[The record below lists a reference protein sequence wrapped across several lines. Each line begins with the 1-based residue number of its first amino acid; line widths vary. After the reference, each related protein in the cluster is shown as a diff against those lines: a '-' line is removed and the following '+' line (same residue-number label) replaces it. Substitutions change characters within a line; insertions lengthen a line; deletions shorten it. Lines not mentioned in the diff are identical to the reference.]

1 MQAQHIEYLRTA
13 RQLLQAS
20 LGRDRRAESPLT
32 LALFPLTNGGE
43 GTGVGKFVSPMSTD
57 KASPL
62 IEMRGITKRFG
73 ALVACD
79 AVDLRVVAGTLHA
92 IMGENGAGKTTLMR
106 VLYGYYAPDAGE
118 IHLRGER
125 VQFRSP
131 ADAIAHHIGMVS
143 QHYSIIPELSALD
156 NLILGAEPTRFG
168 GWLDRRAAQAR
179 AEQLADALAFQPD
192 WNRPAAELSVAAR
205 QKLEIL
211 KLLWRDA
218 EILILDEPT
227 AMLSPRDV
235 DALFETL
242 LRLKAQ
248 GRTILLV
255 THKLNEALR
264 YADFVTVLRGGRKV
278 ADAPM
283 TQVDAPTLTRWIVGE
298 DSASFETPSLRF
310 PPQAGGT
317 DAVPTG
323 ETAPAQGIEL
333 APARFP
339 SRSGENRTPT
349 RFPSRSGENR
359 TPTRFPSR
367 SGGNLKE
374 GGFEPCLVIRTLF
387 VASDRGGW
395 GVQGLNL
402 TVRAGEIVGIA
413 GVDGS
418 GQLELMEALA
428 GLRPV
433 AQGEILLFGEPMH
446 RWSTARRIQAGVR
459 YLFDDRFRRMMAPQ
473 WSVLENAILG
483 AQRDPDLQT
492 LGWLKPHA
500 IRRRAEQLVQRFQ
513 VKVPALRA
521 PILQLSGGNQQRLVI
536 ARALHGNPRL
546 LIAYA
551 PTRGLDIRGAQATYD
566 ALRAACQQGM
576 AVLVIALDLDELMAH
591 CDRIA
596 VLFKGTIVQ
605 KFPREA
611 FSREAIGAAM
621 VGATQQ
627 EAPL

>member
-1 MQAQHIEYLRTA
+1 
-13 RQLLQAS
+13 
-20 LGRDRRAESPLT
+20 
-32 LALFPLTNGGE
+32 
-43 GTGVGKFVSPMSTD
+43 
-57 KASPL
+57 
-62 IEMRGITKRFG
+62 
-73 ALVACD
+73 
-79 AVDLRVVAGTLHA
+79 
-92 IMGENGAGKTTLMR
+92 
-106 VLYGYYAPDAGE
+106 
-118 IHLRGER
+118 
-125 VQFRSP
+125 
-131 ADAIAHHIGMVS
+131 
-143 QHYSIIPELSALD
+143 
-156 NLILGAEPTRFG
+156 
-168 GWLDRRAAQAR
+168 
-179 AEQLADALAFQPD
+179 
-192 WNRPAAELSVAAR
+192 
-205 QKLEIL
+205 
-211 KLLWRDA
+211 
-218 EILILDEPT
+218 LDEPT

-255 THKLNEALR
+255 THKLNEAMR

-278 ADAPM
+278 ADAPIA
-283 TQVDAPTLTRWIVGE
+283 QVDAPTLTRWIVGE
-298 DSASFETPSLRF
+298 DSAPLLTSPIHRGGAETPSPSARRVGVG
-310 PPQAGGT
+310 A
-317 DAVPTG
+317 
-323 ETAPAQGIEL
+323 ETL
-333 APARFP
+333 
-339 SRSGENRTPT
+339 T
-349 RFPSRSGENR
+349 
-359 TPTRFPSR
+359 
-367 SGGNLKE
+367 
-374 GGFEPCLVIRTLF
+374 IRDLS

-402 TVRAGEIVGIA
+402 TVRAGELVGIA

-492 LGWLKPHA
+492 LGWLKPRA
-500 IRRRAEQLVQRFQ
+500 IRQRAERLIQRFQ

-536 ARALHGNPRL
+536 ARALHGSPRL

-551 PTRGLDIRGAQATYD
+551 PTRGLDIRGAEATYD
-566 ALRAACQQGM
+566 AIRAACQQGM
-576 AVLVIALDLDELMAH
+576 AALVIALDLDELMEH

-605 KFPREA
+605 EFAREA
-611 FSREAIGAAM
+611 FAREAIGAAM

-627 EAPL
+627 EVTS

>member
-1 MQAQHIEYLRTA
+1 MHTRESTHGQQVGIGTA
-13 RQLLQAS
+13 PTID
-20 LGRDRRAESPLT
+20 G
-32 LALFPLTNGGE
+32 
-43 GTGVGKFVSPMSTD
+43 
-57 KASPL
+57 ASPL
-62 IEMRGITKRFG
+62 IAMRGITKRFG

-79 AVDLRVVAGTLHA
+79 AVDLQVAAGTLHA
-92 IMGENGAGKTTLMR
+92 VMGENGAGKTTLMR
-106 VLYGYYAPDAGE
+106 LLYGYYAPDAGE
-118 IHLRGER
+118 IYLRGKR
-125 VQFRSP
+125 VQFRTP

-168 GWLDRRAAQAR
+168 GWLDRRTAQAK
-179 AEQLADALAFQPD
+179 AEQLADALQFQPD
-192 WNRPAAELSVAAR
+192 WSRPAAELSVAAR

-255 THKLNEALR
+255 THKLNEAMR
-264 YADFVTVLRGGRKV
+264 YADFVTLLRGGRKV
-278 ADAPM
+278 ADAPIAE
-283 TQVDAPTLTRWIVGE
+283 VDAQTLTRWIVG
-298 DSASFETPSLRF
+298 DDGASFETPSLRF
-310 PPQAGGT
+310 PLQAGGT
-317 DAVPTG
+317 DATPTDG
-323 ETAPAQGIEL
+323 TAPERFSAQSGE
-333 APARFP
+333 AFTPMRFPSRCGDTSAHERFP
-339 SRSGENRTPT
+339 SRSGDTCAHE
-349 RFPSRSGENR
+349 
-359 TPTRFPSR
+359 RFPSR

-374 GGFEPCLVIRTLF
+374 GGIESCLVVRNLF

-402 TVRAGEIVGIA
+402 TVQAGEIVGIA

-428 GLRPV
+428 GLRPI
-433 AQGEILLFGEPMH
+433 ARGEILLLGQPMH

-483 AQRDPDLQT
+483 AQRDPELQT
-492 LGWLKPHA
+492 LGWLKPRA
-500 IRRRAEQLVQRFQ
+500 IRQRAEQLIERFQ

-536 ARALHGNPRL
+536 ARALYGKPRL

-551 PTRGLDIRGAQATYD
+551 PTRGLDIRGAQATYAAIRD
-566 ALRAACQQGM
+566 ACQHGM
-576 AVLVIALDLDELMAH
+576 GALVIAFDLDELMEH

-596 VLFKGTIVQ
+596 VLFKGTIVGA
-605 KFPREA
+605 FAREA

-621 VGATQQ
+621 VGAVLQ
-627 EAPL
+627 EATP

>member
-1 MQAQHIEYLRTA
+1 MHTQPVSRAD
-13 RQLLQAS
+13 AS
-20 LGRDRRAESPLT
+20 TSPID
-32 LALFPLTNGGE
+32 G
-43 GTGVGKFVSPMSTD
+43 
-57 KASPL
+57 ASPL

-79 AVDLRVVAGTLHA
+79 AVDLQVAAGTLHA
-92 IMGENGAGKTTLMR
+92 VMGENGAGKTTLMR

-118 IHLRGER
+118 IYLRGKR

-168 GWLDRRAAQAR
+168 GWLNRRAAQAR
-179 AEQLADALAFQPD
+179 AEQLADALEFQPD

-218 EILILDEPT
+218 EVLILDEPT

-255 THKLNEALR
+255 THKLNEAMR

-278 ADAPM
+278 ADAPIA
-283 TQVDAPTLTRWIVGE
+283 QVDAPTLTRWIVGE
-298 DSASFETPSLRF
+298 ESPLTPLTKGGEGKGVGGSAL
-310 PPQAGGT
+310 
-317 DAVPTG
+317 V
-323 ETAPAQGIEL
+323 
-333 APARFP
+333 
-339 SRSGENRTPT
+339 
-349 RFPSRSGENR
+349 
-359 TPTRFPSR
+359 
-367 SGGNLKE
+367 LKD
-374 GGFEPCLVIRTLF
+374 LY

-483 AQRDPDLQT
+483 AQRDLDLQRH
-492 LGWLKPHA
+492 GWLKPRA
-500 IRRRAEQLVQRFQ
+500 IRQRAKQLIQRFQ
-513 VKVPALRA
+513 VKVPSLRA

-551 PTRGLDIRGAQATYD
+551 PTRGLDIRGTQATYD
-566 ALRAACQQGM
+566 AIRAACQQGM
-576 AVLVIALDLDELMAH
+576 AALVIALDLDELMEH

-605 KFPREA
+605 EFAREA
-611 FSREAIGAAM
+611 FAREAIGAAM

-627 EAPL
+627 EVTS

>member
-1 MQAQHIEYLRTA
+1 MHTRESTHGQQVGIGTA
-13 RQLLQAS
+13 PTID
-20 LGRDRRAESPLT
+20 G
-32 LALFPLTNGGE
+32 
-43 GTGVGKFVSPMSTD
+43 
-57 KASPL
+57 ASPL
-62 IEMRGITKRFG
+62 IAMRGITKRFG

-79 AVDLRVVAGTLHA
+79 AVDLQVAAGTLHA

-106 VLYGYYAPDAGE
+106 LLYGYYAPDAGE
-118 IHLRGER
+118 IYLRGKR
-125 VQFRSP
+125 VQFRTP

-168 GWLDRRAAQAR
+168 GWLDRRTAQAK
-179 AEQLADALAFQPD
+179 AEQLADALQFQPD
-192 WNRPAAELSVAAR
+192 WSRPAAELSVAAR

-242 LRLKAQ
+242 MRLKAQ

-255 THKLNEALR
+255 THKLNEAMR

-278 ADAPM
+278 ADAPIAE
-283 TQVDAPTLTRWIVGE
+283 VDAQTLTRWIVG
-298 DSASFETPSLRF
+298 DDGASFETPSLRF
-310 PPQAGGT
+310 PLQAGGT
-317 DAVPTG
+317 DATPTDG
-323 ETAPAQGIEL
+323 TAPERFSAQSGE
-333 APARFP
+333 AFTPMRFP
-339 SRSGENRTPT
+339 SRSGDTSAHE
-349 RFPSRSGENR
+349 
-359 TPTRFPSR
+359 RFPSR

-374 GGFEPCLVIRTLF
+374 GGIESCLVVRNLF
-387 VASDRGGW
+387 VASERGGW

-402 TVRAGEIVGIA
+402 TVQAGEIVGIA

-428 GLRPV
+428 GLRPI
-433 AQGEILLFGEPMH
+433 AQGEILLLGQPMH

-459 YLFDDRFRRMMAPQ
+459 FLFDDRFRRMMAPQ

-483 AQRDPDLQT
+483 AQRDPELQT
-492 LGWLKPHA
+492 LGWLKPRA
-500 IRRRAEQLVQRFQ
+500 IRQRAEQLIERFQ

-536 ARALHGNPRL
+536 ARALYGKPRL

-551 PTRGLDIRGAQATYD
+551 PTRGLDIRGAQATYAAIRD
-566 ALRAACQQGM
+566 ACQHGM
-576 AVLVIALDLDELMAH
+576 GALVIAFDLDELMEH

-605 KFPREA
+605 EFAREA

-627 EAPL
+627 EATP

>member
-1 MQAQHIEYLRTA
+1 MPQWLLRAVHNGEQRTEFP
-13 RQLLQAS
+13 LTPTL
-20 LGRDRRAESPLT
+20 SPLT
-32 LALFPLTNGGE
+32 KGGE
-43 GTGVGKFVSPMSTD
+43 GVGVGGSGVPSASD
-57 KASPL
+57 GASPL
-62 IEMRGITKRFG
+62 IAMRGVTKRFG

-79 AVDLRVVAGTLHA
+79 AVDLQVAAGTLHA

-106 VLYGYYAPDAGE
+106 LLYGYYAPDAGE
-118 IHLRGER
+118 IYLRGRR
-125 VQFRSP
+125 VQFRTP

-168 GWLDRRAAQAR
+168 GWLDRRAAQAQ
-179 AEQLADALAFQPD
+179 AEQLAETLQFQPD

-255 THKLNEALR
+255 THKLNEAMR

-278 ADAPM
+278 ADAPIAE
-283 TQVDAPTLTRWIVGE
+283 VDAPTLTRWIVGE
-298 DSASFETPSLRF
+298 DGADSAPLLTSPVDGGGQPQGAAPTPSARAGRGGEGSAPLLTS
-310 PPQAGGT
+310 PVNGGGT
-317 DAVPTG
+317 QTP
-323 ETAPAQGIEL
+323 
-333 APARFP
+333 FP
-339 SRSGENRTPT
+339 STGRAGVGAET
-349 RFPSRSGENR
+349 
-359 TPTRFPSR
+359 
-367 SGGNLKE
+367 LA
-374 GGFEPCLVIRTLF
+374 IRDLF

-402 TVRAGEIVGIA
+402 TVQAGEIVGIA

-428 GLRPV
+428 GLRPI
-433 AQGEILLFGEPMH
+433 ARGEILLAGQPMH

-459 YLFDDRFRRMMAPQ
+459 FLFDDRFRRMMAPQ

-483 AQRDPDLQT
+483 AQRDPELQT
-492 LGWLKPHA
+492 LGWLKPRA
-500 IRRRAEQLVQRFQ
+500 IRQRAEQLIERFQ
-513 VKVPALRA
+513 VKVPSLRA

-536 ARALHGNPRL
+536 ARALYGRPRL

-551 PTRGLDIRGAQATYD
+551 PTRGLDIRGAEATYAAIQD
-566 ALRAACQQGM
+566 ACQQGM
-576 AVLVIALDLDELMAH
+576 AALVIAFDLDELMTH

-596 VLFKGTIVQ
+596 VLFKGAIVQ
-605 KFPREA
+605 EFTREA
-611 FSREAIGAAM
+611 FAREAIGAAM
-621 VGATQQ
+621 VGAVQS
-627 EAPL
+627 EATL

>member
-1 MQAQHIEYLRTA
+1 MHTHSAP
-13 RQLLQAS
+13 
-20 LGRDRRAESPLT
+20 RAETPT
-32 LALFPLTNGGE
+32 
-43 GTGVGKFVSPMSTD
+43 TD
-57 KASPL
+57 SAPPL
-62 IEMRGITKRFG
+62 IEMRQVTKRFG
-73 ALVACD
+73 ALIACD
-79 AVDLRVVAGTLHA
+79 AVDFQVAAGALHA

-106 VLYGYYAPDAGE
+106 ILYGYYAPDGGE
-118 IHLRGER
+118 IYLRGKR

-156 NLILGAEPTRFG
+156 NLILGAEPTRVA
-168 GWLDRRAAQAR
+168 GWLDRAAARAR
-179 AEQLADALAFQPD
+179 AEQLADALEFQPD
-192 WNRPAAELSVAAR
+192 WNRPAADLSVAAR

-235 DALFETL
+235 DTLFEVL
-242 LRLKAQ
+242 MRLKAQ

-264 YADFVTVLRGGRKV
+264 YADCVTVLRGGRKI
-278 ADAPM
+278 ADAP
-283 TQVDAPTLTRWIVGE
+283 TAAVDVQTLTRWIIGE
-298 DSASFETPSLRF
+298 DANAPMGTESPSPRVEAE
-310 PPQAGGT
+310 PAPPQPSPQAGR
-317 DAVPTG
+317 
-323 ETAPAQGIEL
+323 ETL
-333 APARFP
+333 LLR
-339 SRSGENRTPT
+339 
-349 RFPSRSGENR
+349 
-359 TPTRFPSR
+359 
-367 SGGNLKE
+367 NLY
-374 GGFEPCLVIRTLF
+374 
-387 VASDRGGW
+387 VASDRGGWEVQSTVAPKPSGIRLTYVASERSGW

-418 GQLELMEALA
+418 GQAELMEALA

-433 AQGEILLFGEPMH
+433 ARGEILLQGEPMH

-492 LGWLKPHA
+492 LGWFKPRA
-500 IRRRAEQLVQRFQ
+500 IRQRAEQLVQRFQ
-513 VKVPALRA
+513 VKIPSLRA
-521 PILQLSGGNQQRLVI
+521 PIVQLSGGNQQRLVI
-536 ARALHGNPRL
+536 ARALHGSPRL

-551 PTRGLDIRGAQATYD
+551 PTRGLDIRGAQATYE
-566 ALRAACQQGM
+566 AIRAACQQGM
-576 AVLVIALDLDELMAH
+576 AALVIAFDLDELMEH

-605 KFPREA
+605 EFAREA

-621 VGATQQ
+621 VGATMQ
-627 EAPL
+627 EATV

>member
-1 MQAQHIEYLRTA
+1 MRISEFTREQQA
-13 RQLLQAS
+13 
-20 LGRDRRAESPLT
+20 
-32 LALFPLTNGGE
+32 
-43 GTGVGKFVSPMSTD
+43 GTGTAPPTD
-57 KASPL
+57 GASPL
-62 IEMRGITKRFG
+62 IAMRGVTKRFG

-79 AVDLRVVAGTLHA
+79 AVDLAVAAGTLHA

-106 VLYGYYAPDAGE
+106 LLYGYYAPDAGE
-118 IHLRGER
+118 IYLRGKR
-125 VQFRSP
+125 VQFRTP

-168 GWLDRRAAQAR
+168 GWLDRRTAQAK
-179 AEQLADALAFQPD
+179 AEQLADALQFQPD
-192 WNRPAAELSVAAR
+192 WSRPAAELSVAAR

-242 LRLKAQ
+242 MRLKAQ

-255 THKLNEALR
+255 THKLNEAMR

-278 ADAPM
+278 ADAPIAE
-283 TQVDAPTLTRWIVGE
+283 VDAPTLTRWIVG
-298 DSASFETPSLRF
+298 DDGASFETPSLRF
-310 PPQAGGT
+310 PLQAGGT
-317 DAVPTG
+317 DATPTDG
-323 ETAPAQGIEL
+323 TAPERFSAQ
-333 APARFP
+333 
-339 SRSGENRTPT
+339 SGEAFTPT
-349 RFPSRSGENR
+349 RFPSRSGEAF

-374 GGFEPCLVIRTLF
+374 GGMESCLVIRDLY
-387 VASDRGGW
+387 VASERGGW

-402 TVRAGEIVGIA
+402 TVQAGEIVGIA

-428 GLRPV
+428 GLRPI
-433 AQGEILLFGEPMH
+433 ARGEILLLGQPMH

-483 AQRDPDLQT
+483 AQRDPELQT
-492 LGWLKPHA
+492 LGWLKPRA
-500 IRRRAEQLVQRFQ
+500 IRQRAEQLIERFQ

-536 ARALHGNPRL
+536 ARALYGKPRL

-551 PTRGLDIRGAQATYD
+551 PTRGLDIRGAQATYAAIRD
-566 ALRAACQQGM
+566 ACQHGM
-576 AVLVIALDLDELMAH
+576 GALVIAFDLDELMEH

-596 VLFKGTIVQ
+596 VLFKGTIVGA
-605 KFPREA
+605 FAREA

-621 VGATQQ
+621 VGATLQ
-627 EAPL
+627 EATP

>member
-1 MQAQHIEYLRTA
+1 MQVQPAQTI
-13 RQLLQAS
+13 QAS
-20 LGRDRRAESPLT
+20 HADSATPIVELR
-32 LALFPLTNGGE
+32 
-43 GTGVGKFVSPMSTD
+43 GV
-57 KASPL
+57 
-62 IEMRGITKRFG
+62 TKRFG
-73 ALVACD
+73 TLVACD
-79 AVDLRVVAGTLHA
+79 AVDLKVASGALHA

-106 VLYGYYAPDAGE
+106 ILYGYYAPDAGE
-118 IHLRGER
+118 LYFKGRR
-125 VQFRSP
+125 VLFRSP

-156 NLILGAEPTRFG
+156 NLILGAEPTGAF
-168 GWLDRRAAQAR
+168 GWLNRRSALEQ
-179 AEQLADALAFQPD
+179 AEQLTHTLEFEPD

-278 ADAPM
+278 ADAPISE
-283 TQVDAPTLTRWIVGE
+283 VDAPRLTQWIIGE
-298 DSASFETPSLRF
+298 ENSPHPRSLSACGE
-310 PPQAGGT
+310 GGT
-317 DAVPTG
+317 P
-323 ETAPAQGIEL
+323 TAPTHGSS
-333 APARFP
+333 FP
-339 SRSGENRTPT
+339 FTERRLGSEVLT
-349 RFPSRSGENR
+349 
-359 TPTRFPSR
+359 
-367 SGGNLKE
+367 
-374 GGFEPCLVIRTLF
+374 IRDLY
-387 VASDRGGW
+387 VPSDRGGW
-395 GVQGLNL
+395 GVQRLNL
-402 TVRAGEIVGIA
+402 NLRAGEVLGIA

-433 AQGEILLFGEPMH
+433 SKGEILLNGQPIH
-446 RWSTARRIQAGVR
+446 HWSTARRIQVGIR
-459 YLFDDRFRRMMAPQ
+459 YLFDDRFRRMMAAQ

-483 AQRDPDLQT
+483 AQRDPELQT
-492 LGWLKPHA
+492 RGWFKPRA
-500 IRRRAEQLVQRFQ
+500 IRQRAEQLIQRFQ
-513 VKVPALRA
+513 VKVPSLRA
-521 PILQLSGGNQQRLVI
+521 PMVQLSGGNQQRLVI
-536 ARALHGNPRL
+536 ARALYGQPRL

-551 PTRGLDIRGAQATYD
+551 PTRGLDIRGAQATYE
-566 ALRAACQQGM
+566 AIRQACDNGM
-576 AVLVIALDLDELMAH
+576 AALVIAFDLDELMEH

-596 VLFKGTIVQ
+596 ALFKGTIVAE
-605 KFPREA
+605 FARSE

-621 VGATQQ
+621 VGATT
-627 EAPL
+627 

>member
-1 MQAQHIEYLRTA
+1 MHTRESTHGQQVGIGTA
-13 RQLLQAS
+13 PTID
-20 LGRDRRAESPLT
+20 G
-32 LALFPLTNGGE
+32 
-43 GTGVGKFVSPMSTD
+43 
-57 KASPL
+57 ASPL
-62 IEMRGITKRFG
+62 IAMRGITKRFG

-79 AVDLRVVAGTLHA
+79 AVDLQVAAGTLHA
-92 IMGENGAGKTTLMR
+92 VMGENGAGKTTLMR
-106 VLYGYYAPDAGE
+106 LLYGYYAPDAGE
-118 IHLRGER
+118 IHLRGKR
-125 VQFRSP
+125 VQFRTP

-168 GWLDRRAAQAR
+168 GWLDRRTAQAK
-179 AEQLADALAFQPD
+179 AEQLADALEFQPD
-192 WNRPAAELSVAAR
+192 WSRPAAELSVAAR

-255 THKLNEALR
+255 THKLNEAMR

-278 ADAPM
+278 ADAPIAE
-283 TQVDAPTLTRWIVGE
+283 VDAQTLTRWIVG
-298 DSASFETPSLRF
+298 DDGASFETPSLRF
-310 PPQAGGT
+310 PLQAGGT
-317 DAVPTG
+317 DATPTDG
-323 ETAPAQGIEL
+323 TAPERFSAQSGE
-333 APARFP
+333 AFTPMRFP
-339 SRSGENRTPT
+339 SRSGDTSAHE
-349 RFPSRSGENR
+349 RFPSRSGDTCAHE
-359 TPTRFPSR
+359 RFPSR

-374 GGFEPCLVIRTLF
+374 GGIESCLVVRNLF

-402 TVRAGEIVGIA
+402 TVQAGEIVGIA

-428 GLRPV
+428 GLRPI
-433 AQGEILLFGEPMH
+433 AQGEILLLGQPMH

-483 AQRDPDLQT
+483 AQRDPELQT
-492 LGWLKPHA
+492 LGWLKPRA
-500 IRRRAEQLVQRFQ
+500 IRQRAEQLIERFQ

-536 ARALHGNPRL
+536 ARALYGKPRL

-551 PTRGLDIRGAQATYD
+551 PTRGLDIRGAQATYAAIRD
-566 ALRAACQQGM
+566 ACQHGM
-576 AVLVIALDLDELMAH
+576 GALVIAFDLDELMEH

-596 VLFKGTIVQ
+596 VLFKGTIVGA
-605 KFPREA
+605 FAREA

-621 VGATQQ
+621 VGATLQ
-627 EAPL
+627 EATP

>member
-1 MQAQHIEYLRTA
+1 MHTRELTHGQQA
-13 RQLLQAS
+13 
-20 LGRDRRAESPLT
+20 
-32 LALFPLTNGGE
+32 
-43 GTGVGKFVSPMSTD
+43 GTGTAPPTD
-57 KASPL
+57 GVSPL
-62 IEMRGITKRFG
+62 IAMRGVTKRFG

-79 AVDLRVVAGTLHA
+79 AVDLQVAAGTLHA
-92 IMGENGAGKTTLMR
+92 VMGENGAGKTTLMR
-106 VLYGYYAPDAGE
+106 LLYGYYAPDAGE
-118 IHLRGER
+118 IHLRGKR
-125 VQFRSP
+125 VQFRTP

-156 NLILGAEPTRFG
+156 NLILGAEPTRIG

-179 AEQLADALAFQPD
+179 AEQLADALEFQPD
-192 WNRPAAELSVAAR
+192 WSRPAAELSVAAR

-264 YADFVTVLRGGRKV
+264 YADVVTVLRGGLKV
-278 ADAPM
+278 ADAPIA
-283 TQVDAPTLTRWIVGE
+283 QVDAQTLTRWIVGE
-298 DSASFETPSLRF
+298 DGADSAPLPTSPVHGGGATPS
-310 PPQAGGT
+310 PPAGRVGVGS
-317 DAVPTG
+317 APSPPAGRVG
-323 ETAPAQGIEL
+323 VGAETL
-333 APARFP
+333 A
-339 SRSGENRTPT
+339 
-349 RFPSRSGENR
+349 
-359 TPTRFPSR
+359 
-367 SGGNLKE
+367 
-374 GGFEPCLVIRTLF
+374 IRNLF
-387 VASDRGGW
+387 VASERGGW

-402 TVRAGEIVGIA
+402 TVQAGAIVGIA

-433 AQGEILLFGEPMH
+433 AQGEILLLGQPMH

-459 YLFDDRFRRMMAPQ
+459 FLFDDRFRRMMAPQ

-483 AQRDPDLQT
+483 AQRDPELQT
-492 LGWLKPHA
+492 LGWLKPRA
-500 IRRRAEQLVQRFQ
+500 IRQRAEQLIARFQ
-513 VKVPALRA
+513 VKAPALRA

-536 ARALHGNPRL
+536 ARALYGSPRL

-551 PTRGLDIRGAQATYD
+551 PTRGLDIRGAEATYAAIRD
-566 ALRAACQQGM
+566 ACQQGM
-576 AVLVIALDLDELMAH
+576 AALVIAFDLDELMEH

-596 VLFKGTIVQ
+596 VLFKGTIVAA
-605 KFPREA
+605 FAREA

-627 EAPL
+627 EATP